1 MFNNADGKKSIEI
14 IKIKI
19 ESQQKVPD
27 FNVLSKKFKI
37 FSPKYNNIT
46 LDLGY
51 WESRR
56 EKMWN
61 QVFVHS
67 RHNRKYILEKVT

>member
-37 FSPKYNNIT
+37 FSPKYNKIT

-51 WESRR
+51 
-56 EKMWN
+56 
-61 QVFVHS
+61 
-67 RHNRKYILEKVT
+67 